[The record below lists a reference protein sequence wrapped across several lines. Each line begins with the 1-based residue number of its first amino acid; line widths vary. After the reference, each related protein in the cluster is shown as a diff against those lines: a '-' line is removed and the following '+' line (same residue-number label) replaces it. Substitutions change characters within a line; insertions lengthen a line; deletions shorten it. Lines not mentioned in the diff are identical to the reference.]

1 MQESER
7 KYKWYYSPKC
17 TFKNEKK
24 AGREKTMVSVLTR
37 AKKCAKISFVFE
49 KDAGV
54 AQSVEQLIRNQQV
67 MCSSH
72 TTSSKKH
79 RKLRFSMLFCCE
91 NAEKGVG
98 QNVGQALTHTVTHKR
113 NKLYPRKWT
122 RDFDPWSR
130 SADTHLTH
138 RGSQRLCRLLPAHA
152 PWVQRNAR
160 KDPKSTGEKLLPFR
174 CSACLRDLSNLR
186 HEAAHF
192 LRGLLLHLPCDVGVG
207 SQGESRVV
215 VTEH

>member
-1 MQESER
+1 MYFHVYLIYRFTRTFTDHSSVITRCWGFELQNGKSSL
-7 KYKWYYSPKC
+7 KSPQ
-17 TFKNEKK
+17 TLATQDF
-24 AGREKTMVSVLTR
+24 AP
-37 AKKCAKISFVFE
+37 ASFLSTP
-49 KDAGV
+49 D
-54 AQSVEQLIRNQQV
+54 
-67 MCSSH
+67 
-72 TTSSKKH
+72 KKH

-113 NKLYPRKWT
+113 NKLYQRKWT

-160 KDPKSTGEKLLPFR
+160 KEPKSTGEEIASFPVLCLPAGLIE
-174 CSACLRDLSNLR
+174 SA
-186 HEAAHF
+186 
-192 LRGLLLHLPCDVGVG
+192 P
-207 SQGESRVV
+207 
-215 VTEH
+215 

>member
-1 MQESER
+1 MIECAS
-7 KYKWYYSPKC
+7 C
-17 TFKNEKK
+17 
-24 AGREKTMVSVLTR
+24 
-37 AKKCAKISFVFE
+37 KKCAS
-49 KDAGV
+49 V

-72 TTSSKKH
+72 TTSSKKAS
-79 RKLRFSMLFCCE
+79 KTSVFDAFCCK
-91 NAEKGVG
+91 NAEKCVG
-98 QNVGQALTHTVTHKR
+98 KMWVNCLTHTLTHTG

-122 RDFDPWSR
+122 RDFDPWPR

-160 KDPKSTGEKLLPFR
+160 KEPKSTGEKLLPFR

>member
-1 MQESER
+1 M
-7 KYKWYYSPKC
+7 
-17 TFKNEKK
+17 
-24 AGREKTMVSVLTR
+24 
-37 AKKCAKISFVFE
+37 
-49 KDAGV
+49 
-54 AQSVEQLIRNQQV
+54 
-67 MCSSH
+67 
-72 TTSSKKH
+72 
-79 RKLRFSMLFCCE
+79 
-91 NAEKGVG
+91 
-98 QNVGQALTHTVTHKR
+98 THTVTHTTKR
-113 NKLYPRKWT
+113 VDGSNGTDGADVRNTPDRKAPKALKTARRSTPIHFVISRSCVRVTPPAPKSIENFGFRCFFVAKTLKMVWVKMWVNCLTHTLTHTTNKLYPRKWT

>member
-1 MQESER
+1 ML
-7 KYKWYYSPKC
+7 Y
-17 TFKNEKK
+17 FHLHLNE
-24 AGREKTMVSVLTR
+24 
-37 AKKCAKISFVFE
+37 C
-49 KDAGV
+49 AGV

-79 RKLRFSMLFCCE
+79 RKLWFSMLFCCKK
-91 NAEKGVG
+91 AEI
-98 QNVGQALTHTVTHKR
+98 
-113 NKLYPRKWT
+113 KLYPRKWT
-122 RDFDPWSR
+122 RDFDPWPR

-160 KDPKSTGEKLLPFR
+160 KEPKSTGEKLLPFR

>member
-1 MQESER
+1 ML
-7 KYKWYYSPKC
+7 Y
-17 TFKNEKK
+17 FHLHLNE
-24 AGREKTMVSVLTR
+24 
-37 AKKCAKISFVFE
+37 C
-49 KDAGV
+49 AGV

-122 RDFDPWSR
+122 RDFAPWSR

>member
-1 MQESER
+1 ML
-7 KYKWYYSPKC
+7 Y
-17 TFKNEKK
+17 FHLHLNE
-24 AGREKTMVSVLTR
+24 
-37 AKKCAKISFVFE
+37 C
-49 KDAGV
+49 AGV

-79 RKLRFSMLFCCE
+79 RKLRFSMLFVAKTLKKVWVKMWVNC
-91 NAEKGVG
+91 
-98 QNVGQALTHTVTHKR
+98 LTHTLTHTG

-122 RDFDPWSR
+122 RDFDPWPR

-160 KDPKSTGEKLLPFR
+160 KEPKSTGEKLLPFR